1 MANGGEIVQP
11 IGADAPEITEPFR
24 DPSGNV
30 LGLYQEPVGSGRVE
44 GRPQKQRK
52 NPRDA
57 GDDGPF
63 RGVTESAMRADA
75 GAAEFEDEIGDHG
88 KVDEEQDELADRGS
102 VKEFVD
108 FER

>member
-1 MANGGEIVQP
+1 MCNRSERMPRRLRRGFGSVRECIGVVSGAGEERASRRQ
-11 IGADAPEITEPFR
+11 ATKA
-24 DPSGNV
+24 
-30 LGLYQEPVGSGRVE
+30 
-44 GRPQKQRK
+44 RK